1 MVLVIGGAYQGK
13 LDYVKEKFDIKDSD
27 IYFCNDENTQID
39 FDKKVICGIH
49 KFVLAMIKNNKQ
61 PILYIQQ
68 NIDKFKDKII
78 ICDDISCGVVPID
91 YEKRMLRE
99 QIGHCL
105 SIFSKNSDKVVRLFC
120 GIPTKLK

>member
-13 LDYVKEKFDIKDSD
+13 LDYVKQKFDIQDND
-27 IYFCNDENTQID
+27 IYFCTDENIQID

-68 NIDKFKDKII
+68 NIDKFKNKII
-78 ICDDISCGVVPID
+78 ICDDISCGIVPID
-91 YEKRMLRE
+91 CEKRMLRE

-105 SIFSKNSDKVVRLFC
+105 SIFSKNSNKVVRLFC
-120 GIPTKLK
+120 GIPTELK